1 MSVTAENLRRVADI
15 ANEYEEGNNILKEIK
30 ERALNGYYNYACY
43 DVLANDENKLL
54 KLLGFKV
61 TTGQNAENHWFV
73 VEW

>member
-15 ANEYEEGNNILKEIK
+15 VNEETDNVLDEIK

-43 DVLANDENKLL
+43 DVLTNDENKLL

-61 TTGQNAENHWFV
+61 TIGQNAENPWFV

>member
-15 ANEYEEGNNILKEIK
+15 VNEYEETDNVLEEIK
-30 ERALNGYYNYACY
+30 KRALNGYYNYACY
-43 DVLANDENKLL
+43 DVLANNENKLL